1 MRKFRFLFCQS
12 VREIRVLSC
21 AAFFLICSAATFAQ
35 SPPLEQNDSERQFFE
50 ALNRER
56 TAAGVAPLKWDN
68 ALFAA
73 ARRHALL
80 MLNLNSM
87 EHQLPGEANL
97 AARLGESG
105 ARFSAVAE
113 NIAIGSSPQLIHGG
127 WMDSPGHR
135 ANILNSRFTSVGI
148 AAVRGNGG
156 LYSVEDFSH
165 EIPELSLEQQEEK
178 IIALLGVSKFQAK
191 DATGDARKTC
201 QMRKTIAS
209 PNAKSMIWFETPDL
223 DKLPEEVDRKIRER
237 QFNKAAVGACASENA
252 VGFTQYR
259 FAILF
264 F

>member
-1 MRKFRFLFCQS
+1 MRKIRFLICRGARTTGF
-12 VREIRVLSC
+12 LSC
-21 AAFFLICSAATFAQ
+21 AAIFLISSAAISAQ
-35 SPPLEQNDSERQFFE
+35 SPPLERNNSERQFFE
-50 ALNRER
+50 AINRER
-56 TAAGVAPLKWDN
+56 SAAGIAPLKWDN

-113 NIAIGSSPQLIHGG
+113 NIAVGSNPQLIHGG

-148 AAVRGNGG
+148 AAVTGSGG
-156 LYSVEDFSH
+156 IFAVEDFSH
-165 EIPELSLEQQEEK
+165 ETPEVSLEQQEEK
-178 IIALLGVSKFQAK
+178 IFALLGVSKFHAK
-191 DATGDARKTC
+191 DATSDARKTC
-201 QMRKTIAS
+201 QSRKTIVS
-209 PNAKSMIWFETPDL
+209 PSAKSMVWFETSDL
-223 DKLPEEVDRKIRER
+223 DKLPEEIDRKIRER
-237 QFNKAAVGACASENA
+237 QFNKAAVGACANEKA